1 MKRNFVVGTMVVAAA
16 LMAAPAV
23 YAQPLAKAP
32 TGTHAMFKSKMV
44 NFKITNGGTE
54 PLTVKAGKNTLVL
67 EPGKTTDFTLASGD
81 EVVSKNRTKH
91 YDEGQVLAHVNE
103 DLEGHNITIM

>member
-16 LMAAPAV
+16 MLAGTAV
-23 YAQPLAKAP
+23 YAKPLAKAP
-32 TGTHAMFKSKMV
+32 TSTHSMFKSKMV
-44 NFKITNGGTE
+44 NFKITNGGSE
-54 PLTVKAGKNTLVL
+54 PLTVKAGKNTMVL

>member
-16 LMAAPAV
+16 MLAGQAV
-23 YAQPLAKAP
+23 YAQPLAFAP
-32 TGTHAMFKSKMV
+32 TGTRAMFKSKMV
-44 NFKITNGGTE
+44 NFKITNGTGA
-54 PLTVKAGKNTLVL
+54 PLTVKAGKSTMVL

-81 EVVSKNRTKH
+81 EVVAKTRTKH

-103 DLEGHNITIM
+103 DLEGHNITIE

>member
-16 LMAAPAV
+16 MLAGQAV
-23 YAQPLAKAP
+23 YAQPLAISP
-32 TGTHAMFKSKMV
+32 TGTRAMFKSKMV
-44 NFKITNGGTE
+44 NFKITNGTGA
-54 PLTVKAGKNTLVL
+54 PLTVKAGKNVMVL

-81 EVVSKNRTKH
+81 EVVAKTRTKH

-103 DLEGHNITIM
+103 DLEGHNITIE

>member
-1 MKRNFVVGTMVVAAA
+1 MKRNFVVGTMAVAAA
-16 LMAAPAV
+16 MFAGQAV
-23 YAQPLAKAP
+23 YAKPLAVTPAS
-32 TGTHAMFKSKMV
+32 THSMFKSKMV
-44 NFKITNGGTE
+44 NFKITNNTGA

-67 EPGKTTDFTLASGD
+67 EVGKTQDFTLASGD

-103 DLEGHNITIM
+103 DLEGHNITIE

>member
-16 LMAAPAV
+16 LMTAPAV
-23 YAQPLAKAP
+23 YARPLAVSP
-32 TGTHAMFKSKMV
+32 TSTHSMFKSKMV
-44 NFKITNGGTE
+44 NFKITNGGTDT
-54 PLTVKAGKNTLVL
+54 LTLKAGKNTLTL
-67 EPGKTTDFTLASGD
+67 EPGKTTEFTLASGD

-103 DLEGHNITIM
+103 DLEGHNITIE